1 VIRLG
6 TPADHPAA
14 AAVYRAASLS
24 NPGDRDVLL
33 AHPEHLVLGPEGLG
47 EGRTWVAEEDGA
59 LVGFATWADVDGVTE
74 LEDLF
79 VDPARRRR
87 GHARALVSRIGA
99 ELRGRGV
106 GRLEVTANPDALA
119 FYRTAGFV
127 DAGSAE
133 TEFGPA
139 PRMVLDLVR

>member
-24 NPGDRDVLL
+24 NPGDRDALL
-33 AHPEHLVLGPEGLG
+33 ANPASLEFGQEGLAD
-47 EGRTWVAEEDGA
+47 GRTWIADQDGA
-59 LVGFATWADVDGVTE
+59 VVGFATWAVVDGVTE

-79 VDPARRRR
+79 VDPACRRQ
-87 GHARALVSRIGA
+87 GHARALVARIGDV
-99 ELRGRGV
+99 LRERGV
-106 GRLEVTANPDALA
+106 ARLEVTANPHAMK
-119 FYRTAGFV
+119 FYRAAGFV
-127 DAGSAE
+127 DAGAAS

-139 PRMVLDLVR
+139 PRMVLRL